1 MMFLARNLAQMNM
14 RKEISYTPVITS
26 FHRDKIE

>member
-14 RKEISYTPVITS
+14 RKEISYTPVVIP
-26 FHRDKIE
+26 FLLKIIF

>member
-14 RKEISYTPVITS
+14 RKEIIYTPVITS
-26 FHRDKIE
+26 FHRDIFQ